1 MTFDDVRARRA
12 AELLRDLAHDFQVLY
27 LTTSDRYDSVADSVL
42 ELPGPTLRDDVG
54 GAPAAG
60 APVAEPPVAVA
71 FRVPAAGSQAV
82 PEGRAPWPQ
91 VPADRPAPWST
102 TPAVVP
108 DPAGTGPASVEPAG
122 TGAPVSGGG
131 TPA

>member
-1 MTFDDVRARRA
+1 
-12 AELLRDLAHDFQVLY
+12 LRDLAHDFQVLY

-60 APVAEPPVAVA
+60 APAAWPPAAEAPAAELPVAA
-71 FRVPAAGSQAV
+71 AARVPAAASQTVAD
-82 PEGRAPWPQ
+82 GLAPWPQ

-122 TGAPVSGGG
+122 TGASVSGAG
-131 TPA
+131 TPT